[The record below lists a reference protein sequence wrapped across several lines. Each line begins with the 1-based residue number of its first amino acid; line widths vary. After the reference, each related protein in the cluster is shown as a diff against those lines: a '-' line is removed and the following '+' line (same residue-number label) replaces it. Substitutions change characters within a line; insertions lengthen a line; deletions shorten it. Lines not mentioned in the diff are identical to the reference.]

1 MKSISNGWDNTKQA
15 EMSYFHFGP
24 TGQSEN
30 ERKGKQE
37 TKIIKNKEANKQYI

>member
-15 EMSYFHFGP
+15 EMFYFHCGP

-30 ERKGKQE
+30 ERKG
-37 TKIIKNKEANKQYI
+37 